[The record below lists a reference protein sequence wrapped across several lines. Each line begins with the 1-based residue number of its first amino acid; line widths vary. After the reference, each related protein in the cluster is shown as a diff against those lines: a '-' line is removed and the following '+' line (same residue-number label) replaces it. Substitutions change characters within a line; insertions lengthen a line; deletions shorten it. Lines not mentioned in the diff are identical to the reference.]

1 MKEETKPRRR
11 GRPAKVEEKRRN
23 RPHDAE
29 VFRAATALLNM
40 TATGSACRF
49 NVSRQTLA
57 KWMRGETSAP
67 RAAYVFL
74 LDEVL
79 KAVEN
84 GTANINAAA
93 EARLNKA
100 IDERIA
106 AALKIMERMNRAQA
120 AKVAAEPMKG

>member
-1 MKEETKPRRR
+1 MNEQKNRR
-11 GRPAKVEEKRRN
+11 GRPAKVEQKRQT

-29 VFRAATALLNM
+29 VFRTAAALLGM
-40 TATGSACRF
+40 TATKDAPKF

-67 RAAYVFL
+67 RDAYVLL

-79 KAVEN
+79 NAVQN

-93 EARLNKA
+93 EARLKKA

-106 AALKIMERMNRAQA
+106 AALKIMQRMN
-120 AKVAAEPMKG
+120 G